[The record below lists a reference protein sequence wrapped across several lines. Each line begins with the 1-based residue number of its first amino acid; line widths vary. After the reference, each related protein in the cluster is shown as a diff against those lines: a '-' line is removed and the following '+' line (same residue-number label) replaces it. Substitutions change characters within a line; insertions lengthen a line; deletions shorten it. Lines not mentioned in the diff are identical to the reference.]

1 MLKSVT
7 LPLKCGAMV
16 LDSVKL
22 EIQPLKR
29 QQNSFR
35 YDDYLITQLIF
46 AKLWTENT
54 NRFAAEVH
62 ISLRFSQQDR
72 YIFNSTCT
80 DSYIEPKSHQFYYSS
95 NQRTKAREV
104 EPIPIRALDCIVFIN
119 TPSFLA
125 NTSIISKPTWKQHKV
140 VALPRSNP
148 ANK

>member
-46 AKLWTENT
+46 AKL
-54 NRFAAEVH
+54 
-62 ISLRFSQQDR
+62 
-72 YIFNSTCT
+72 
-80 DSYIEPKSHQFYYSS
+80 
-95 NQRTKAREV
+95 
-104 EPIPIRALDCIVFIN
+104 
-119 TPSFLA
+119 
-125 NTSIISKPTWKQHKV
+125 
-140 VALPRSNP
+140 
-148 ANK
+148 